1 MEFTLEGLNRITDW
15 LARTERF
22 FSVVLATVIWGVNA
36 YLGVF
41 RDAWAMI
48 QSKIGE
54 ADPSAIGTANFS
66 ILEGVGYVN
75 AVFPLDEVIGLYSI
89 YFTAWLC
96 LITIR
101 WVKSFIPT
109 VAN

>member
-15 LARTERF
+15 LARAERF
-22 FSVVLATVIWGVNA
+22 LSVILAGVVWAVNA
-36 YLGVF
+36 YVGVF
-41 RDAWAMI
+41 KDAWALVTE
-48 QSKIGE
+48 KLAE
-54 ADPSAIGTANFS
+54 LDPGAIGSANFGL
-66 ILEGVGYVN
+66 LEGIGYVN
-75 AVFPLDEVIGLYSI
+75 AVFPVTEVVGLYTL

-96 LITIR
+96 LILIR